1 MTARND
7 DDPLFSA
14 GKPKNLP
21 WLYLPAV
28 IGLIVAMVF
37 LYALSS

>member
-7 DDPLFSA
+7 DESLFSA

-21 WLYLPAV
+21 WFYLPAV
-28 IGLIVAMVF
+28 IGLIVTMVF
-37 LYALSS
+37 LYALSN

>member
-7 DDPLFSA
+7 DESLFSA

-21 WLYLPAV
+21 WFYLPTI

-37 LYALSS
+37 LYASSN